1 VRQLENV
8 LEYAARRAEDGLI
21 RLVHLPPR
29 FLEAVGAIRVAR
41 SARKAEGL
49 DAVLRET
56 GWNVAEAA
64 RRMEKDPR
72 TLRRW
77 ARQQRI
83 DLKRMR
89 PGGKE

>member
-1 VRQLENV
+1 MPLAAQRARHEEVHHPVGGVVDPAPGRV
-8 LEYAARRAEDGLI
+8 LGRRVD
-21 RLVHLPPR
+21 LPQ
-29 FLEAVGAIRVAR
+29 
-41 SARKAEGL
+41 
-49 DAVLRET
+49 
-56 GWNVAEAA
+56 VAEAA
-64 RRMEKDPR
+64 RRMEKDAR